1 MNKPEEESKKGFTRR
16 DFLRVSAGT
25 AGAVALGSL
34 QALAGDEKT
43 AGSVLNS
50 NGFRGV
56 FPYLVSPIDER
67 GRVKD
72 AVLTRLSND
81 LISSGVHGL
90 TPLGSTGEFAYL
102 NREQRHR
109 IVEVVV
115 QAARRRVPV
124 VAGVAATTIADAV
137 EQVRAYEALGVD
149 GILAILEAY
158 FPLNEDGVVSYFTAI
173 ANATK
178 LPVALY
184 TNPSFQRSDLTLPAI
199 ERLSK
204 VDNIRYIKDASSD
217 TGRLLSIINAVG
229 SRISVFSASAHIP
242 ACVMLIGGVGWMAG
256 PACVVPR
263 QSVRL
268 YDLCRAGKWD
278 EAMKL
283 QRSLWRIN
291 RVFAKY
297 NLAACIKGGLELQGY
312 EVGSPLKPQTPLS
325 EAGRAEVKAILT
337 DLGAL

>member
-1 MNKPEEESKKGFTRR
+1 MSE
-16 DFLRVSAGT
+16 AGM
-25 AGAVALGSL
+25 ADA
-34 QALAGDEKT
+34 
-43 AGSVLNS
+43 
-50 NGFRGV
+50 GFRGV

-67 GRVKD
+67 GRVREP
-72 AVLTRLSND
+72 VLTRLAND
-81 LISSGVHGL
+81 LIDAGVHGL

-109 IVEVVV
+109 MVEVVV
-115 QAARRRVPV
+115 RAARRRVPV

-137 EQVRAYEALGVD
+137 DQVNAYDALGVD
-149 GILAILEAY
+149 GILGMLEAY
-158 FPLNEDGVVSYFTAI
+158 FPVTEDGVVAYFTAM
-173 ANATK
+173 ANATA
-178 LPVALY
+178 LPVVLY
-184 TNPSFQRSDLTLPAI
+184 TNPQFQRSDLTLPAI
-199 ERLSK
+199 ERLAR

-229 SRISVFSASAHIP
+229 DRMRVFSASAHIP

-263 QSVRL
+263 QSVQL
-268 YDLCRAGKWD
+268 YERCRAGDWE
-278 EAMKL
+278 EAMRL

-312 EVGSPLKPQTPLS
+312 EVGGPLPPQTPLS
-325 EAGRAEVKAILT
+325 EAGRAEIKGILS
-337 DLGAL
+337 DLGALGSARKAS

>member
-1 MNKPEEESKKGFTRR
+1 LYLILETSMTH
-16 DFLRVSAGT
+16 D
-25 AGAVALGSL
+25 
-34 QALAGDEKT
+34 
-43 AGSVLNS
+43 
-50 NGFRGV
+50 GFRGV

-72 AVLTRLSND
+72 AVLTRLVDD
-81 LISSGVHGL
+81 LIGAGVHGL

-115 QAARRRVPV
+115 QATRRRAPV
-124 VAGVAATTIADAV
+124 VAGVAATTIANAV
-137 EQVRAYEALGVD
+137 EQVKAYEALGVD

-158 FPLNEDGVVSYFTAI
+158 FPLTEDGVVDYFTAV
-173 ANATK
+173 ANATP
-178 LPVALY
+178 LPVVLY
-184 TNPSFQRSDLTLPAI
+184 TNPQFQRSDLTLPAI
-199 ERLSK
+199 ERLTR
-204 VDNIRYIKDASSD
+204 VDNIRYLKDASSD

-229 SRISVFSASAHIP
+229 DRIRVFSASAHIP

-263 QSVRL
+263 QSVQL
-268 YDLCRAGKWD
+268 YNLCRAGKWE
-278 EAMKL
+278 EAMGL

-291 RVFAKY
+291 RVFARY

-312 EVGSPLKPQTPLS
+312 EVGAPLPPQTPLS
-325 EAGRAEVKAILT
+325 ETGRAEIKGVLA
-337 DLGAL
+337 DLGALKTLRAV